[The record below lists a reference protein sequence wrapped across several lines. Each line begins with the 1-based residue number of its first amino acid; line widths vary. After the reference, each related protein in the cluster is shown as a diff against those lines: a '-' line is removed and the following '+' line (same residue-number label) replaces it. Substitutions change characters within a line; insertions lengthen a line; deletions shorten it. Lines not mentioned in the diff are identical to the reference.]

1 MCAESSNFAAEFYV
15 SLYKEVVM
23 RKIGIVLAVLVCS
36 MLTHAGDYA
45 YLVFTNTVGSKT
57 ALSVANL
64 TMTVNGAQLDV
75 TNAEGTVHFTL
86 TDLAAMQ
93 FSTDG
98 ESLPEGIENVLNAD
112 APLTVYSVNGMS
124 LGTFNSLVQAVQQ
137 LDKGT
142 YVMVQNGKS
151 QKLIVK

>member
-15 SLYKEVVM
+15 SLKKEVVM
-23 RKIGIVLAVLVCS
+23 RKIGVVLAVLVCS

-57 ALSVANL
+57 ALPVANL

-151 QKLIVK
+151 QKMIVK